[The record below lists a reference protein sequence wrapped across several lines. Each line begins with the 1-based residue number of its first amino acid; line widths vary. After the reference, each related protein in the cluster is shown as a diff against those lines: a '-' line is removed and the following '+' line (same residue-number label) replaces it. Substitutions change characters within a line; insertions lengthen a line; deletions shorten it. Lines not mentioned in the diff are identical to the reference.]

1 LDTNHDRVGMIR
13 ESQESDL
20 EEVFNLIY
28 SAFGNKAESDLVKQ
42 LMLDK
47 DLFFSLVYESPDA
60 ILGNVVVSKMA
71 MKPVTNLLIG
81 GVAPL
86 LVLPKSQSAGIGAQ
100 LMRAAITKSR
110 GMKLDALFL
119 LGDPNYYGRFNFKVS
134 NLANDYSSEYFQAL
148 ELTKD
153 CLVDVK
159 SKVIY
164 ANAFASL

>member
-1 LDTNHDRVGMIR
+1 MAVGHA
-13 ESQESDL
+13 SDAAVL
-20 EEVFNLIY
+20 CVL
-28 SAFGNKAESDLVKQ
+28 SPG
-42 LMLDK
+42 K

-86 LVLPKSQSAGIGAQ
+86 SVLPKSQSAGIGAQ